1 MPFAWLVH
9 ESDSL
14 WSSSHAMHGR
24 SCSCA
29 HLSTASF
36 FCPFRLP
43 VSPLPLSLEQKVR
56 AVCLWRK
63 LSRLLLRSG
72 VVPPSVC
79 VVFIRPPVCERSRFS
94 ASSPFVC
101 FFCRAVAPLFNVPS
115 SCHPFANVLRHSQSG
130 SSLPISVGFVIAC
143 RPYPT
148 ARASTLFR
156 SASFPLVRTGC
167 AARLGVDGGS
177 SLYSRRLCISRRFL
191 AHAVSLAPLALA

>member
-9 ESDSL
+9 ESESL

-29 HLSTASF
+29 HLSAASF
-36 FCPFRLP
+36 FCPLRLP

-56 AVCLWRK
+56 AVLPLEEIEPSPPLIRRCSAVGVRGLHPSARVRTVSF
-63 LSRLLLRSG
+63 LRPISFRL
-72 VVPPSVC
+72 
-79 VVFIRPPVCERSRFS
+79 
-94 ASSPFVC
+94 
-101 FFCRAVAPLFNVPS
+101 FFAALFAPLFNVPS

-156 SASFPLVRTGC
+156 SAPFPLVRTGC
-167 AARLGVDGGS
+167 AARLSVDGGL

-191 AHAVSLAPLALA
+191 AHAVSLAPLVLA